1 MLFNIVRSAEVIYKV
16 KTSISKTLCKHI
28 N

>member
-1 MLFNIVRSAEVIYKV
+1 LNASSDGAEVIYKV